1 MDNNDV
7 IVPYSATG
15 ISIFARFIFMYL
27 LYTKKSTNNWSLS
40 FCLLNIASSS
50 LWMKYSVDISDN
62 PIMVRSSADLILFFI
77 SASYI
82 VRNKFIQPVLPSSSS
97 TISQ

>member
-27 LYTKKSTNNWSLS
+27 LYTKKSTNNWSLI
-40 FCLLNIASSS
+40 FCLLNIGSSS

-82 VRNKFIQPVLPSSSS
+82 IRNKYIQPVLPYSSS